1 LWKTRGKESKM
12 QHEYNVSKYRAA
24 WEKENKDRIV
34 LLVPKGEK
42 EQIKEASVRKG
53 FKSMNEYIKQLID
66 KDIKI

>member
-1 LWKTRGKESKM
+1 M

>member
-1 LWKTRGKESKM
+1 M
-12 QHEYNVSKYRAA
+12 QQKHEYNVSKYRAA

-42 EQIKEASVRKG
+42 KQIKEASVVKG